1 MQRRTSRP
9 PFFLKIAGIAM
20 NKEAADQPNQA
31 EQVTTRRDF
40 LAGAATAAVA
50 SAAAASSAATLLS
63 STAAAQEA
71 APVRP
76 LGGSATGKIFVE
88 TDTAYGRVQ
97 GIQTTGVKE
106 FKGIPYGAPTGGR
119 NRFMPPKKPAAW
131 KGVRECLA
139 HGQISPQALTDLRSD
154 YGIMIHWDYQPGGM
168 GEDCLNLNIWT
179 PGLKDGAK
187 RPVLVSFHGGGFTTG
202 SGNAIGYDGAQLA
215 RFGDVVVVCVNHR
228 LAAFGY
234 TQLADLGAP
243 AEFAYAGV
251 AGIMDLTA
259 SLEWVRDNIENFG
272 GNPNNVMIFGQSG
285 GGAKTSTMLA
295 TPAAKGLFH
304 RAAVQSGSMLKFVA
318 RDRATTLA
326 EALLKQL
333 EIPKS
338 RIADL
343 QKISWQQ
350 LLEAQVATGGAA
362 PGLGAGP
369 VLDGKYLTHDPFDPA
384 APPESAAIPLIVSTT
399 LEDAALGLTN
409 FTLSE
414 AELKA
419 LIEKRYKDKG
429 ADILAM
435 YRKYYPE
442 KSPYLIQAMLFTDS
456 GFRRSAIKQAE
467 LKAAQGTGAIY
478 MYQWDWP
485 TPAFGGRYGA
495 VHGLDV
501 SGSFRESRDGNDMA
515 RVADQLSSS
524 WVAFAKTGNPN
535 NSRIPPWPTFD
546 AKTRATMV
554 FGTPTQLEN
563 DPRGEI
569 RSFWAQM
576 PPPAGLLG

>member
-1 MQRRTSRP
+1 
-9 PFFLKIAGIAM
+9 M
-20 NKEAADQPNQA
+20 NKAAADQPNET
-31 EQVTTRRDF
+31 EQLTTRRDF

-50 SAAAASSAATLLS
+50 SAAASTLLS
-63 STAAAQEA
+63 GAAAAQEA
-71 APVRP
+71 APARP
-76 LGGSATGKIFVE
+76 LGGSTTGKIFVE
-88 TDTAYGRVQ
+88 TDTTYGKVQ
-97 GIQTTGVKE
+97 GIQTTGIKQ
-106 FKGIPYGAPTGGR
+106 FKGIPYGASTAGR

-179 PGLKDGAK
+179 SGLKDGAK

-215 RFGDVVVVCVNHR
+215 RFGDVVVVTVNHR
-228 LAAFGY
+228 LAALGY

-243 AEFAYAGV
+243 ADFAYAGC

-272 GNPNNVMIFGQSG
+272 GNPGNVMIFGQSG
-285 GGAKTSTMLA
+285 GGAKTSTILA

-304 RAAVQSGSMLKFVA
+304 RAAVQSGSLLKFVPK
-318 RDRATTLA
+318 DRATQNA

-333 EIPKS
+333 GISKS

-350 LLEAQVATGGAA
+350 LLEAQVAAAAAGA

-369 VLDGKYLTHDPFDPA
+369 VLDGKYLTHDAFDPA
-384 APPESAAIPLIVSTT
+384 APGESAEIPLIVSTT
-399 LEDAALGLTN
+399 LEDAALSLTN
-409 FTLSE
+409 FNLSE
-414 AELKA
+414 ADLKA
-419 LIEKRYKDKG
+419 LIDKRYKDRG
-429 ADILAM
+429 GEILAM

-442 KSPYLIQAMLFTDS
+442 KSPYLIQAMMLTDA

-467 LKAAQGTGAIY
+467 LKAAQGKGAIY
-478 MYQWDWP
+478 MYQWEWP

-501 SGSFRESRDGNDMA
+501 SGSFREARDGNDAA

-524 WVAFAKTGNPN
+524 WVAFARTGNPN
-535 NSRIPPWPTFD
+535 NARIPPWPTFD
-546 AKTRATMV
+546 AKTRATMI

-569 RSFWAQM
+569 RGFWEHM
-576 PPPAGLLG
+576 PPPGGPLG

>member
-1 MQRRTSRP
+1 MLHRRCVEQRRSDFTKLP
-9 PFFLKIAGIAM
+9 GIAM

-31 EQVTTRRDF
+31 EQLTTRRDF
-40 LAGAATAAVA
+40 LAGAATAA
-50 SAAAASSAATLLS
+50 AAASASVSTLLS

-97 GIQTTGVKE
+97 GIQTTGIKQ
-106 FKGIPYGAPTGGR
+106 FKGIPYGASTGGR
-119 NRFMPPKKPAAW
+119 NRFMAPKKPVAW
-131 KGVRECLA
+131 KGVRECFA

-168 GEDCLNLNIWT
+168 GEDCLNLNVWT

-187 RPVLVSFHGGGFTTG
+187 RPVLVCFHGGGFTTG
-202 SGNAIGYDGAQLA
+202 SSNALGYDGAQLA

-243 AEFAYAGV
+243 AEFASAGV

-272 GNPNNVMIFGQSG
+272 GDPNNVMIFGQSG
-285 GGAKTSTMLA
+285 GGAKTTSMLA

-304 RAAVQSGSMLKFVA
+304 RAAVQSGSMLKFVP
-318 RDRATTLA
+318 RDRATASA

-350 LLEAQVATGGAA
+350 LLEAQVAVGGAG
-362 PGLGAGP
+362 PGAGAGP

-399 LEDAALGLTN
+399 LEDAALGLSN

-414 AELKA
+414 ADLKA

-429 ADILAM
+429 ADILAL

-501 SGSFRESRDGNDMA
+501 SGSFREARDGNDMA

-554 FGTPTQLEN
+554 FGTPTQMEN

>member
-1 MQRRTSRP
+1 VEK
-9 PFFLKIAGIAM
+9 KID
-20 NKEAADQPNQA
+20 ADQVDP
-31 EQVTTRRDF
+31 TTNRRDF
-40 LAGAATAAVA
+40 LKSSALTL
-50 SAAAASSAATLLS
+50 AAAGVTSLASQVQAQAPPAQPAA
-63 STAAAQEA
+63 
-71 APVRP
+71 RGG
-76 LGGSATGKIFVE
+76 LGGGGTGNVFVE
-88 TDTAYGRVQ
+88 TDTVYGKVQ
-97 GIQTTGVKE
+97 GVQTAGVKE
-106 FKGIPYGAPTGGR
+106 FKGVPYGASTAGR
-119 NRFMPPKKPAAW
+119 NRFMPPKKPASW

-139 HGQISPQALTDLRSD
+139 HGQISPQAPADLRSD
-154 YGIMIHWDYQPGGM
+154 YAMMIHWDYHPGGM
-168 GEDCLNLNIWT
+168 GEDCLSLNIWT

-215 RFGDVVVVCVNHR
+215 RFGDVVVVTVNHR
-228 LAAFGY
+228 LATFGY
-234 TQLADLGAP
+234 THLADLGAP
-243 AEFAYAGV
+243 PEFAFAGV

-272 GNPNNVMIFGQSG
+272 GNPGNVMIFGQSG
-285 GGAKTSTMLA
+285 GGAKTSTILA

-304 RAAVQSGSMLKFVA
+304 RAAVQSGSLLKFVPK
-318 RDRATTLA
+318 DRATQNA

-333 EIPKS
+333 GISKS

-350 LLEAQVATGGAA
+350 LLEAQVAAAAAGA

-369 VLDGKYLTHDPFDPA
+369 VLDGKYLTHDAFDPA
-384 APPESAAIPLIVSTT
+384 APGESAEIPLIVSTT
-399 LEDAALGLTN
+399 LEDAALSLTN
-409 FTLSE
+409 FNLSE
-414 AELKA
+414 ADLKA
-419 LIEKRYKDKG
+419 LIDKRYKDRG
-429 ADILAM
+429 GEILAM

-442 KSPYLIQAMLFTDS
+442 KSPYLIQAMMLTDA

-467 LKAAQGTGAIY
+467 LKAAQGKGAIY
-478 MYQWDWP
+478 MYQWEWP

-501 SGSFRESRDGNDMA
+501 SGSFREARDGNDAA

-524 WVAFAKTGNPN
+524 WVAFARTGNPN
-535 NSRIPPWPTFD
+535 NARIPPWPTFD
-546 AKTRATMV
+546 AKTRATMI

-569 RSFWAQM
+569 RGFWEHM
-576 PPPAGLLG
+576 PPPGGPLG

>member
-1 MQRRTSRP
+1 
-9 PFFLKIAGIAM
+9 M
-20 NKEAADQPNQA
+20 NNEATDQPNQP
-31 EQVTTRRDF
+31 EQLTTRRDF
-40 LAGAATAAVA
+40 LAGAATAAAA
-50 SAAAASSAATLLS
+50 SAAVASLI
-63 STAAAQEA
+63 STAASAQEA

-88 TDTAYGRVQ
+88 TDTNYGRVQ
-97 GIQTTGVKE
+97 GIQTTGIKE
-106 FKGIPYGAPTGGR
+106 FKGIPYGASTAGR
-119 NRFMPPKKPAAW
+119 NRFLPPKKPVAW

-154 YGIMIHWDYQPGGM
+154 YGMMIHWDYQPGGM

-215 RFGDVVVVCVNHR
+215 RFGDVVVVTVNHR
-228 LAAFGY
+228 LAVLGY

-243 AEFAYAGV
+243 AEFAYAGC

-272 GNPNNVMIFGQSG
+272 GNPGNVMIFGQSG
-285 GGAKTSTMLA
+285 GGAKTSSILA

-304 RAAVQSGSMLKFVA
+304 RAAVQSGSMLKFVP
-318 RDRATTLA
+318 RDRATMGT

-333 EIPKS
+333 DIPKA

-350 LLEAQVATGGAA
+350 LLEAQVAAGA
-362 PGLGAGP
+362 GVGAGP

-384 APPESAAIPLIVSTT
+384 APPESAEIPLIVSTT
-399 LEDAALGLTN
+399 LEDAALALTN

-419 LIEKRYKDKG
+419 LIDKRYKDKG
-429 ADILAM
+429 ADVLAM

-442 KSPYLIQAMLFTDS
+442 KSPYLIQAMLFTDA

-467 LKAAQGTGAIY
+467 LKAAQATGAIY

-485 TPAFGGRYGA
+485 TPSFGGRYGA

-501 SGSFRESRDGNDMA
+501 SGSFREARDGNDMA

-535 NSRIPPWPTFD
+535 NSRIPPWPVFD

-554 FGTPTQLEN
+554 FGTPTQMEN
-563 DPRGEI
+563 DPRSEI

-576 PPPAGLLG
+576 PPAAGLLG

>member
-1 MQRRTSRP
+1 VEKKFMAGQADEATS
-9 PFFLKIAGIAM
+9 
-20 NKEAADQPNQA
+20 
-31 EQVTTRRDF
+31 RRDF
-40 LAGAATAAVA
+40 LKSGALTIAAAGVA
-50 SAAAASSAATLLS
+50 SLAPPTQAETPP
-63 STAAAQEA
+63 AQPA
-71 APVRP
+71 RA
-76 LGGSATGKIFVE
+76 LGGGASGNLFVE
-88 TDTAYGRVQ
+88 TDTVYGKVQ
-97 GIQTTGVKE
+97 GIQNTGIKE

-119 NRFMPPKKPAAW
+119 NRFMPPKKPAPW
-131 KGVRECLA
+131 KGARECFA
-139 HGQISPQALTDLRSD
+139 HGQISPQPPTDLRSD
-154 YGIMIHWDYQPGGM
+154 YGMMIHWDYQPGGM

-215 RFGDVVVVCVNHR
+215 RFGDVVVVTVNHR
-228 LAAFGY
+228 LGTLGY
-234 TQLADLGAP
+234 TQLVDLGAH
-243 AEFAYAGV
+243 AEFAYAGC

-272 GNPNNVMIFGQSG
+272 GNPSNVMIFGQSG
-285 GGAKTSTMLA
+285 GGAKTSAMLA

-304 RAAVQSGSMLKFVA
+304 RAAVQSGSMLKFVSK
-318 RDRATTLA
+318 DRATQSA

-333 EIPKS
+333 GIPKS

-343 QKISWQQ
+343 QNVSWQQ
-350 LLEAQVATGGAA
+350 LLEAQVAAGASTPGIGG
-362 PGLGAGP
+362 GP
-369 VLDGKYLTHDPFDPA
+369 VLDGKYLTHDPFDPT
-384 APPESAAIPLIVSTT
+384 APVESAEIPLIVSTT
-399 LEDAALGLTN
+399 LEDAALSLTN

-414 AELKA
+414 ADLKT
-419 LIEKRYKDKG
+419 LIDKRFKDKG
-429 ADILAM
+429 TDILAM

-442 KSPYLIQAMLFTDS
+442 KSPYLIQAMMLTDA

-467 LKAAQGTGAIY
+467 LKAAQGKGAIY

-501 SGSFRESRDGNDMA
+501 SGSFREAREGNDMS

-535 NSRIPPWPTFD
+535 NSRVPPWPAFD
-546 AKTRATMV
+546 AATRATMI
-554 FGTPTQLEN
+554 FGTPTQLQN
-563 DPRGEI
+563 DPRSEI
-569 RSFWAQM
+569 RSFWDHM
-576 PPPAGLLG
+576 PPAGGPLG

>member
-1 MQRRTSRP
+1 MEKP
-9 PFFLKIAGIAM
+9 AAGT
-20 NKEAADQPNQA
+20 ADQANQL
-31 EQVTTRRDF
+31 TTRRDF
-40 LAGAATAAVA
+40 LKSSSLTLSAAGAAA
-50 SAAAASSAATLLS
+50 SAAVSTLLS
-63 STAAAQEA
+63 DAAAAQE

-76 LGGSATGKIFVE
+76 LGGAATGKIFIE
-88 TDTAYGRVQ
+88 ADTVYGKVQ
-97 GIQTTGVKE
+97 GIQTTGIKQ
-106 FKGIPYGAPTGGR
+106 FKGIPYGASTGGR

-179 PGLKDGAK
+179 PGLKDNAK

-215 RFGDVVVVCVNHR
+215 RYGDVVVVTVNHR
-228 LAAFGY
+228 LAALGY

-243 AEFAYAGV
+243 AEFSYAGC
-251 AGIMDLTA
+251 AGIMDLAA
-259 SLEWVRDNIENFG
+259 SLEWVRDNIKNFG

-285 GGAKTSTMLA
+285 GGAKTSSMLA

-304 RAAVQSGSMLKFVA
+304 RSAVQSGSMLKFVP
-318 RDRATTLA
+318 RDRATTGT

-350 LLEAQVATGGAA
+350 LLEAQVAA
-362 PGLGAGP
+362 GAGVGTGP
-369 VLDGKYLTHDPFDPA
+369 VVDGKYLTHDPFDPA
-384 APPESAAIPLIVSTT
+384 APPESADIPLIVSTT
-399 LEDAALGLTN
+399 LEDAALSLTN
-409 FTLSE
+409 FNLSE
-414 AELKA
+414 ADLKA
-419 LIEKRYKDKG
+419 LIEKRYPAHG
-429 ADILAM
+429 GEIIAM

-442 KSPYLIQAMLFTDS
+442 KSPYLIQAMMLTDA
-456 GFRRSAIKQAE
+456 GFRRSAVKQAE
-467 LKAAQGTGAIY
+467 LKAAQGRGAIY
-478 MYQWDWP
+478 MYQWEWP

-501 SGSFRESRDGNDMA
+501 SGSFREARDGNDAA
-515 RVADQLSSS
+515 RVADELSAS
-524 WVAFAKTGNPN
+524 WVAFARTGNPN
-535 NSRIPPWPTFD
+535 NARIPPWAAYD
-546 AKTRATMV
+546 AKTRATMI

-563 DPRGEI
+563 DPRSEI
-569 RSFWAQM
+569 RGYWAQM
-576 PPPAGLLG
+576 PPPAGPLG

>member
-1 MQRRTSRP
+1 MLHRRCVEQRRSDFTKLP
-9 PFFLKIAGIAM
+9 GIAM

-31 EQVTTRRDF
+31 EQLTTRRDF
-40 LAGAATAAVA
+40 LAGAATAA
-50 SAAAASSAATLLS
+50 AAASASVSTLLS

-97 GIQTTGVKE
+97 GIQTTGIKQ
-106 FKGIPYGAPTGGR
+106 FKGIPYGASTGGR
-119 NRFMPPKKPAAW
+119 NRFMPPKKPVAW
-131 KGVRECLA
+131 KGVRECFA

-168 GEDCLNLNIWT
+168 GEDCLNLNVWT

-187 RPVLVSFHGGGFTTG
+187 RPVLVCFHGGGFTTG
-202 SGNAIGYDGAQLA
+202 SSNALGYDGAQLA

-243 AEFAYAGV
+243 AEFASAGV

-285 GGAKTSTMLA
+285 GGAKTTSMLA

-304 RAAVQSGSMLKFVA
+304 RAAVQSGSMLKFVP
-318 RDRATTLA
+318 RDRATASA

-350 LLEAQVATGGAA
+350 LLEAQVAVGGAG
-362 PGLGAGP
+362 PGAGVGP

-399 LEDAALGLTN
+399 LEDAALGLSN

-414 AELKA
+414 ADLKA

-429 ADILAM
+429 ADILAL

-501 SGSFRESRDGNDMA
+501 SGSFREARDGNDMA

-554 FGTPTQLEN
+554 FGTPTQMEN

>member
-1 MQRRTSRP
+1 MD
-9 PFFLKIAGIAM
+9 K
-20 NKEAADQPNQA
+20 KAADQPDQL
-31 EQVTTRRDF
+31 TTRRDF

-50 SAAAASSAATLLS
+50 SAAAATSAATLLS
-63 STAAAQEA
+63 SAAAAQQA

-88 TDTAYGRVQ
+88 TDTTYGRVQ
-97 GIQTTGVKE
+97 GIQTTGIKQ
-106 FKGIPYGAPTGGR
+106 FKGIPYGASTAGR

-131 KGVRECLA
+131 KGVRECFA

-285 GGAKTSTMLA
+285 GGAKTSSMLA

-350 LLEAQVATGGAA
+350 LLEAQVATGGAG

-414 AELKA
+414 ADLKA
-419 LIEKRYKDKG
+419 LIEKRYQDKG

-501 SGSFRESRDGNDMA
+501 SGSFREARDGNDMA

-546 AKTRATMV
+546 VKTRATMV
-554 FGTPTQLEN
+554 FGAPTQMEN
-563 DPRGEI
+563 DPRSEI

>member
-1 MQRRTSRP
+1 MLHRRCVEQRRSDFTKLP
-9 PFFLKIAGIAM
+9 GIAM

-31 EQVTTRRDF
+31 EQLTTRRDF
-40 LAGAATAAVA
+40 LAGAATAA
-50 SAAAASSAATLLS
+50 AAASASVSTLLS

-97 GIQTTGVKE
+97 GIQTTGIKQ
-106 FKGIPYGAPTGGR
+106 FKGIPYGASTGGR
-119 NRFMPPKKPAAW
+119 NRFMPPKKPVAW
-131 KGVRECLA
+131 KGVRECFA

-168 GEDCLNLNIWT
+168 GEDCLNLNVWT

-187 RPVLVSFHGGGFTTG
+187 RPVLVCFHGGGFTTG
-202 SGNAIGYDGAQLA
+202 SSNALGYDGAQLA

-243 AEFAYAGV
+243 AEFASAGV

-285 GGAKTSTMLA
+285 GGAKTTSMLA

-304 RAAVQSGSMLKFVA
+304 RAAVQSGSMLKFVP
-318 RDRATTLA
+318 RDRATASA

-350 LLEAQVATGGAA
+350 LLEAQVAVGA
-362 PGLGAGP
+362 GVGAGP

-384 APPESAAIPLIVSTT
+384 APPESAEIPLIVSTT

-419 LIEKRYKDKG
+419 LIDKRYKDKA

-467 LKAAQGTGAIY
+467 LKAAQGKGAIY

-485 TPAFGGRYGA
+485 TPSFGGRYGA

-501 SGSFRESRDGNDMA
+501 SGSFREARDGNDMA

-554 FGTPTQLEN
+554 FGTPTQMEN